1 MHDDSIHLFPRFA
14 GDSWKVRKADKFSLE
29 TSSKPNCIKKPIK
42 RMDMFSVNVFSFF
55 SGNCFHVFSLTV
67 FAFASAGSALQ
78 ALGAA
83 ERARDEAPKPA

>member
-29 TSSKPNCIKKPIK
+29 TPSKPNCIKKPIK

-55 SGNCFHVFSLTV
+55 PEIVFTFFPLL
-67 FAFASAGSALQ
+67 FLLLLL
-78 ALGAA
+78 LGVLY
-83 ERARDEAPKPA
+83 KH